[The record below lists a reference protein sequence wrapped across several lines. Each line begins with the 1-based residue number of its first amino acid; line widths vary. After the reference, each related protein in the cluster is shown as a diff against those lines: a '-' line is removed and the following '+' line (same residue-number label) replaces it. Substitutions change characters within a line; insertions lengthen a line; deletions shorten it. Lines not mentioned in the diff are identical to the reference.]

1 MFSNGYWNLNRL
13 FPSDFR
19 KEALLKVNLS
29 AQKLGIFCISET
41 YLSSSN
47 TEDDEY
53 LRISGYD

>member
-1 MFSNGYWNLNRL
+1 MFSNGYWNLNSL
-13 FPSDFR
+13 FPPDFT

-41 YLSSSN
+41 YLSSSI